1 MKNFQK
7 YPKWI
12 KEEYVKRAIEK
23 FANHKVRLVLD
34 NERLFMIDWQ
44 WENGEAANEMRCIL
58 DKEHGVFI
66 MYGDLG
72 EVIAYFNCPIEVEDL
87 LSYMYMCS
95 YDSFAEKIVA
105 KNPYDIV
112 IRKNPCA
119 IDPSLGAQ
127 EIKKRISKVH
137 LWVMGFFMACEEA
150 GLRG

>member
-44 WENGEAANEMRCIL
+44 WENGKAANEMRCIL
-58 DKEHGVFI
+58 DKERGVFI

-72 EVIAYFNCPIEVEDL
+72 EAIAYFNCPIEVEDL

-105 KNPYDIV
+105 KNHMT
-112 IRKNPCA
+112 
-119 IDPSLGAQ
+119 L
-127 EIKKRISKVH
+127 
-137 LWVMGFFMACEEA
+137 
-150 GLRG
+150 